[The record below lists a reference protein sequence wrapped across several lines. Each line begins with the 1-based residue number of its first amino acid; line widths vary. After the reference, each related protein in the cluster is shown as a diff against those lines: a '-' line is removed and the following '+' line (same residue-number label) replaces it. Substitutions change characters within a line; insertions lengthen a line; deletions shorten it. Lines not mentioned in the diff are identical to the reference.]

1 MAPAANRVVPP
12 EGAAVGPVGGYPRK
26 VEDLEPTKGSTPRTT
41 AASTQAAQE
50 PPPDGWRDR
59 SIFGPA
65 MLLIS
70 GRFVAVAI
78 TFIVPLVLA
87 RLLAPPVF
95 GTYRQLLLISTTIYG
110 IAQLQTAECFLCCYA
125 RRRICQSK

>member
-1 MAPAANRVVPP
+1 
-12 EGAAVGPVGGYPRK
+12 
-26 VEDLEPTKGSTPRTT
+26 
-41 AASTQAAQE
+41 
-50 PPPDGWRDR
+50 
-59 SIFGPA
+59 

-87 RLLAPPVF
+87 RILAPPVF

-110 IAQLQTAECFLCCYA
+110 IAQLGMAESLFYFLPSNPKRGGVYA
-125 RRRICQSK
+125 GNAVLTLAAAGAGVVLLLASLEGSLAAALGN